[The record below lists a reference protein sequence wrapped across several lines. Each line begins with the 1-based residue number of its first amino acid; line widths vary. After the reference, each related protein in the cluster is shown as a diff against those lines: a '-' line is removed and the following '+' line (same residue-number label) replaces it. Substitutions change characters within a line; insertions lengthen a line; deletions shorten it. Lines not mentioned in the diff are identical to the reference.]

1 MPWYI
6 RLYITLHTRWM
17 KKSRLC
23 HIFCRLSRRWRPAF
37 EGVESDSF
45 NCIVWVFGF
54 RYNNA
59 ILSCQ
64 SGNFVL
70 VLIPSWHGWFSCYP
84 RDIVGNIHSS
94 SILVIWRS
102 WWRSWWRAQRMMPI
116 RWNAIECHDINWFGF
131 TKVCSIYTCRMSMK
145 IDSRLFLLV
154 PMIQGAARSAWTG
167 SPFVPLPWWRFCRPC
182 NNVDEVLPSVSSLTI
197 DNTGQVFWW
206 CLCEWP
212 LPSTLS
218 SLSHN
223 SPTSR
228 KHYVGKENNL
238 GQF

>member
-1 MPWYI
+1 
-6 RLYITLHTRWM
+6 M

-23 HIFCRLSRRWRPAF
+23 HVFCRLSRRWRPAF

-64 SGNFVL
+64 SGNFVP

-94 SILVIWRS
+94 PILVI
-102 WWRSWWRAQRMMPI
+102 WRSWWRAQRMMPI

-131 TKVCSIYTCRMSMK
+131 TKVCSIYMQNVYENRFSS
-145 IDSRLFLLV
+145 IPPGPDDSGRCSLG
-154 PMIQGAARSAWTG
+154 MNRKS
-167 SPFVPLPWWRFCRPC
+167 FCT
-182 NNVDEVLPSVSSLTI
+182 VAVVTI
-197 DNTGQVFWW
+197 
-206 CLCEWP
+206 L
-212 LPSTLS
+212 STL
-218 SLSHN
+218 
-223 SPTSR
+223 
-228 KHYVGKENNL
+228 
-238 GQF
+238 